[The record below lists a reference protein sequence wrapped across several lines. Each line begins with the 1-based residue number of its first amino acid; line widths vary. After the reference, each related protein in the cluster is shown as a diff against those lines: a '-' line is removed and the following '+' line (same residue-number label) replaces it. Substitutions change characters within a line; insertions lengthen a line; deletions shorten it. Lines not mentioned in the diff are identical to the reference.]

1 MSKFVNKPSK
11 DDSIINQD
19 NDKQTDDL
27 NKNSFEEGKRSNY
40 ICCLE
45 SKKEHVNSSDTE
57 EHSDTQHYNKIPNND
72 DEKTGSDQA
81 KSTKKFSEKY
91 PVKED
96 EKLKEDN
103 EEEEAFDEE
112 KSESSTPSKTI
123 ANSPPSSCEISKPKS
138 NHTTLASQD
147 SSPSKQ

>member
-1 MSKFVNKPSK
+1 MSKFVNRPNK

-40 ICCLE
+40 ICCLG
-45 SKKEHVNSSDTE
+45 SKKEHAISSDTE
-57 EHSDTQHYNKIPNND
+57 EHSDTQHHNKIPNND
-72 DEKTGSDQA
+72 DKAGHDQA
-81 KSTKKFSEKY
+81 EFIKKCSDKH
-91 PVKED
+91 PVNND

-112 KSESSTPSKTI
+112 KSESATGSKTI
-123 ANSPPSSCEISKPKS
+123 VNSLPSSCEIAKPKS
-138 NHTTLASQD
+138 DDTTPPSQD
-147 SSPSKQ
+147 SSLSKE